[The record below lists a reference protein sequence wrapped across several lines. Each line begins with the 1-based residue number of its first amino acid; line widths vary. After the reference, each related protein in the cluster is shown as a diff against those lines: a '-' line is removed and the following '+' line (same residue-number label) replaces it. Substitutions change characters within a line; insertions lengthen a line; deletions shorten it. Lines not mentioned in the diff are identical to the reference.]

1 MANTRTSL
9 LKTNARSSILNDVA
23 PAQNQDIPQRPIQN
37 KDANKP
43 VTAEQLQQAGAV
55 NSNQG
60 IDRNNPTAVQSARE
74 PLSMP
79 QGNDQQQ
86 APASPEQDRIMN
98 MTRQQLDSFRRGPG
112 LTNEQKQLA
121 DEAAFRY
128 MEGSHPL
135 SQDAAMFSSAVDP
148 NTPQYAAQQR
158 QTFQEGMTRAAQ
170 NRLTPQEISARGGF
184 DQVVVPLAMPQ
195 RPSASPLQQSPATRP
210 TLSFEAWA
218 KQKGYDIS
226 GLKPEEL
233 NPLRSGYNVAVL
245 QSNNARALQN
255 TLSGNQATAP
265 AGTQQRTFPAS
276 PSAIPVRS
284 SAPAQQPAQRL
295 SFDEQMLQTARDRN
309 ASPESR
315 AQATAWIQV
324 QRLQNNPRFANLNR
338 LFQQEY
344 RNRIRQE
351 STRLAGVRKASNWNR
366 RLMNYNGDRSRLRAL
381 QQGDPYS
388 KIAIY
393 QEILKDPR
401 FARLNFE

>member
-9 LKTNARSSILNDVA
+9 LKTNARSSILNDIA

-37 KDANKP
+37 NDANKP

-79 QGNDQQQ
+79 QENAQQQ
-86 APASPEQDRIMN
+86 TLASPEQDRIMN
-98 MTRQQLDSFRRGPG
+98 MTRQQLDSFRRGSG

-210 TLSFEAWA
+210 ALSFEAWA

-255 TLSGNQATAP
+255 TLSGNQAATP

-276 PSAIPVRS
+276 PSAMPVRS
-284 SAPAQQPAQRL
+284 SAPTQQPAQRL
-295 SFDEQMLQTARDRN
+295 GFDEQMLQTARDRN

>member
-9 LKTNARSSILNDVA
+9 LKTNARSSILNDIA

-37 KDANKP
+37 NDANKP

-79 QGNDQQQ
+79 QENAQQQ
-86 APASPEQDRIMN
+86 TLASPEQDRIMN
-98 MTRQQLDSFRRGPG
+98 MTRQQLDSFRRGSG

-195 RPSASPLQQSPATRP
+195 RPSASPLQQSPTTRP
-210 TLSFEAWA
+210 ALSFEAWA

-255 TLSGNQATAP
+255 TLSGNQVATP

>member
-9 LKTNARSSILNDVA
+9 LKTNARSSILNDIA

-37 KDANKP
+37 NDANKP
-43 VTAEQLQQAGAV
+43 ITAEQLQQTGAV

-74 PLSMP
+74 PLSIL
-79 QGNDQQQ
+79 QENAQQQ
-86 APASPEQDRIMN
+86 TLASPEQDRIMN
-98 MTRQQLDSFRRGPG
+98 MTRQQLDSFRRGSG

-210 TLSFEAWA
+210 ALSFEAWA

-255 TLSGNQATAP
+255 TLSGNQAATP

-284 SAPAQQPAQRL
+284 SAPTQQPAQRL
-295 SFDEQMLQTARDRN
+295 GFDEQMLQTARDRN

>member
-37 KDANKP
+37 NDANKP

-79 QGNDQQQ
+79 QGSDQQQ
-86 APASPEQDRIMN
+86 VPASPEQDRIMN
-98 MTRQQLDSFRRGPG
+98 MTRQQLDSFRRGSG

-135 SQDAAMFSSAVDP
+135 SQDAALFSSAVDP

-210 TLSFEAWA
+210 ALSFEAWA

-245 QSNNARALQN
+245 QSANARALQN
-255 TLSGNQATAP
+255 TLSGNQAAAP

-315 AQATAWIQV
+315 AQATAWIQM
-324 QRLQNNPRFANLNR
+324 QRLKNNPRFANLNR

-366 RLMNYNGDRSRLRAL
+366 RLMNYNGDRSRLRSL

-388 KIAIY
+388 QIAIA

>member
-37 KDANKP
+37 NDANKP

-79 QGNDQQQ
+79 QENAQQQ
-86 APASPEQDRIMN
+86 TLASPEQDRIMN
-98 MTRQQLDSFRRGPG
+98 MTRQQLDSFRRGSG

-135 SQDAAMFSSAVDP
+135 SQDAALFSSAVDP

-210 TLSFEAWA
+210 ALSFEAWA

-233 NPLRSGYNVAVL
+233 NPLRSGYNVAML

-255 TLSGNQATAP
+255 TLSGNQAATP

-284 SAPAQQPAQRL
+284 SAPTQQPAQRL
-295 SFDEQMLQTARDRN
+295 GFDEQMLQTARDRN

>member
-60 IDRNNPTAVQSARE
+60 IDRNNPLAVQSARE

-98 MTRQQLDSFRRGPG
+98 MTRQQLDSFRRGSG

-255 TLSGNQATAP
+255 TLSGNQAPTP

-284 SAPAQQPAQRL
+284 SAPTQQPAQRL
-295 SFDEQMLQTARDRN
+295 GFDEQMLQTARDRN

-351 STRLAGVRKASNWNR
+351 STRLAG
-366 RLMNYNGDRSRLRAL
+366 
-381 QQGDPYS
+381 
-388 KIAIY
+388 
-393 QEILKDPR
+393 
-401 FARLNFE
+401 

>member
-37 KDANKP
+37 NDANKP

-79 QGNDQQQ
+79 QGSDQQQ
-86 APASPEQDRIMN
+86 VPASPEQDRIMN
-98 MTRQQLDSFRRGPG
+98 MTRQQLDSFRRGSG

-135 SQDAAMFSSAVDP
+135 SQDAALFSSAVDP

-210 TLSFEAWA
+210 ALSFEAWA

-295 SFDEQMLQTARDRN
+295 GFDEQMLQTARDRN

-324 QRLQNNPRFANLNR
+324 QRLKNNPRFANLNR

>member
-37 KDANKP
+37 NDANKP

-79 QGNDQQQ
+79 QGSDQQQ
-86 APASPEQDRIMN
+86 VPASPEQDRIMN
-98 MTRQQLDSFRRGPG
+98 MTRQQLDSFRRGSG

-135 SQDAAMFSSAVDP
+135 SQDAALFSSAVDP

-210 TLSFEAWA
+210 ALSFEAWA

-233 NPLRSGYNVAVL
+233 NPLKSGYNVAVL

-255 TLSGNQATAP
+255 TLSGNQAPTP

-284 SAPAQQPAQRL
+284 SAPTQQPAQRL
-295 SFDEQMLQTARDRN
+295 GFDEQMLQTARDRN

-366 RLMNYNGDRSRLRAL
+366 RLMNYNGDRSRLRAI

>member
-60 IDRNNPTAVQSARE
+60 IDRDNPTAVQSARE

-255 TLSGNQATAP
+255 TLSGNQ
-265 AGTQQRTFPAS
+265 QRTFPAS
-276 PSAIPVRS
+276 PSAMPVRS
-284 SAPAQQPAQRL
+284 SAPTQQPAQRL
-295 SFDEQMLQTARDRN
+295 GFDEQMLQTARDRN